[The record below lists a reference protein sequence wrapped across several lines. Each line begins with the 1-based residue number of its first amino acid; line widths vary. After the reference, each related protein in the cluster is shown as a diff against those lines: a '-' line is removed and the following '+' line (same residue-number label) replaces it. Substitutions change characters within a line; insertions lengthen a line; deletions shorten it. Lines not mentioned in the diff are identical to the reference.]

1 MQNLQL
7 PTFFFLN
14 LFLRDCCTILRDNF
28 LRKGGFSRSSR
39 KFSLGML
46 IDREEFSECLLSTVL
61 LIEGLK
67 LSVT

>member
-1 MQNLQL
+1 
-7 PTFFFLN
+7 
-14 LFLRDCCTILRDNF
+14 
-28 LRKGGFSRSSR
+28 
-39 KFSLGML
+39 ML